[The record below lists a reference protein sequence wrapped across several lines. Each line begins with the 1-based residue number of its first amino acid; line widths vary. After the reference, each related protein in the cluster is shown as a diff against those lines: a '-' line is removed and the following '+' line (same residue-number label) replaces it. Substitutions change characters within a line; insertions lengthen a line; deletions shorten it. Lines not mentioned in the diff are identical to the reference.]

1 MIDYIKGELT
11 ELAPARA
18 VIEAAGVGYEL
29 NISLST
35 YDELSVLTAENSAQS
50 RLYVYEDV
58 REDAWVLFG
67 FASKKERELFIH
79 LISVSGV
86 GGNTARTILSSYSVN
101 ELVGII
107 ANRQDAMLKRVKGI
121 GGKTAQRII
130 VELED
135 KMLELG
141 VGSMEKGVRSDNAQ
155 LSTLNS
161 KLSEA
166 GEEAIAALTM
176 LGFSPAPS
184 KKVVKQLLEKDSTLK
199 AEAIIKMAL
208 KMM

>member
-35 YDELSVLTAENSAQS
+35 YDKLSVLTAENSAQS

-135 KMLELG
+135 KML
-141 VGSMEKGVRSDNAQ
+141 AA
-155 LSTLNS
+155 
-161 KLSEA
+161 A
-166 GEEAIAALTM
+166 GELDFEKAAKLRDE
-176 LGFSPAPS
+176 LFALRGDKPADKPQQ
-184 KKVVKQLLEKDSTLK
+184 KRRRNKHR
-199 AEAIIKMAL
+199 
-208 KMM
+208 